1 MAKTTFGTNDALTV
15 KTWAKALAVE
25 VLKSTQIAPLIGDRP
40 SSIVRFYRETQKGP
54 GDKVTYPLLTQLQGD
69 GVTSGQTLEGNEEAL
84 TYYNDALYIDEL
96 AHAVRIPYN
105 GRNISDQRVQL
116 SMRRDAR
123 DQLRNWFAKRLS
135 VSFFNQ
141 VCGYTPQTNTLFT
154 GLNSVSAPTNHVFS
168 GTATADENLT
178 SSDTFTLEM
187 VDKCRELAE
196 TATWPLT
203 PINING
209 NEMYVLYMHPYQVYD
224 MRRSTS
230 SGEWL
235 DIQKSALMGTGS
247 ERNPIFSGA
256 LGVYNGVVLRMA
268 HDVTMG
274 VNSSTGASISTVRR
288 AVLLGAQAGAY
299 AVGQNHQ
306 KADFKWAE
314 ETFDYN
320 RELGV
325 SALTIMGMK
334 KCQFNGSDHGV
345 IVASSY
351 AASHT

>member
-1 MAKTTFGTNDALTV
+1 M
-15 KTWAKALAVE
+15 
-25 VLKSTQIAPLIGDRP
+25 
-40 SSIVRFYRETQKGP
+40 
-54 GDKVTYPLLTQLQGD
+54 
-69 GVTSGQTLEGNEEAL
+69 TSGETLEGNEESL
-84 TYYNDALYIDEL
+84 KYYHDALYIDEL
-96 AHAVRIPYN
+96 VHGVRNPAN
-105 GRNISDQRVQL
+105 GRNINAQRVQL
-116 SMRRDAR
+116 ELRRDAR
-123 DQLRNWFAKRLS
+123 DQLRNWFAKRMS

-141 VCGYTPQTNTLFT
+141 VCGYTPETDTKKT
-154 GLNSVSAPTNHVFS
+154 GLNAVSAPTNQVFS
-168 GTATADENLT
+168 GTATADEGLT
-178 SSDTFTLEM
+178 STDTFTLEM

-203 PINING
+203 PLMIDG
-209 NEMYVLYMHPYQVYD
+209 NDMYVLYMHPYQVYD

-235 DIQKSALMGTGS
+235 DIQKSSLMGTGS
-247 ERNPIFSGA
+247 DRNPIFTGA

-274 VNSSTGASISTVRR
+274 VNSTTGASISTVRR

-314 ETFDYN
+314 ETFDYE
-320 RELGV
+320 REIGV
-325 SALTIMGMK
+325 SAMTIMGIK
-334 KCQFNGSDHGV
+334 KCQFNGNDHGV